1 MAAGSR
7 HSMLVIAKE
16 GASRRNCK
24 AVTAGSFMQVAS
36 GCRFV
41 GVIMVFVVPVFKK
54 DSGH

>member
-7 HSMLVIAKE
+7 HSMLVTAKE